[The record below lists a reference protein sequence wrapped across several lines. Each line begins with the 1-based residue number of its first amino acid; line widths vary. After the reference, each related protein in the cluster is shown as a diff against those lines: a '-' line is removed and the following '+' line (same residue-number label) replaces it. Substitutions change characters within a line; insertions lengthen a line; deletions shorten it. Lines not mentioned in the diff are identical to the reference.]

1 MKSIIYIA
9 IFSFWATVAT
19 AQNYYFPPLT
29 GTTWDAVTPQSLGW
43 CADKV
48 DALYNYLDTTNTK
61 AFIVLKNGNIVLEK
75 YFGTFTRDSNWY
87 WASAG
92 KTFTGLAV
100 GIAQQ
105 EGFLNINDSTSK
117 YLGRGWTSATLAQEG
132 KITIK
137 NQLTMTSG
145 LRDVGVDNDCTLPSC
160 LQYLADAGTRWAYHT
175 GAYTLLDGV
184 IEAATGQSYNVYTT
198 TKIRNKIGMN
208 GLFIK
213 VGYNNLNF
221 TTARSMARFGLLLLN
236 KGKWGSTVVLSDT
249 AYFRQMT
256 TTSQNLNPSY
266 GYLTWLNGKT
276 SFLAPGS
283 QVMIPGSVSRDA
295 PAEMYAALGKNG
307 QVINV
312 VPSQGLVFI
321 RMGNNPDNLLVPFLY
336 NNEIWK
342 RLNAVI
348 CNRVGTVENG
358 LNTEGA
364 DFTMFPNPSISS
376 SVAFSQALTGYLVN
390 SLGQVLIKFSNPTTT
405 LSVQNLPN
413 GVYFVKANGYKTKR
427 LVIQN

>member
-1 MKSIIYIA
+1 MKSIIYIG

-61 AFIVLKNGNIVLEK
+61 AFIVLKNGNIVMEK

-117 YLGRGWTSATLAQEG
+117 YLGRGWTSATPAQEG

-145 LRDVGVDNDCTLPSC
+145 LRDIGVDNDCTLPSC
-160 LQYLADAGTRWAYHT
+160 LQYLADAGTHWAYHT

-184 IEAATGQSYNVYTT
+184 IEAATGQNFNVYTT
-198 TKIRNKIGMN
+198 AKIRNKIGMN
-208 GLFIK
+208 GLFFK

-276 SFLAPGS
+276 GFLAPGS
-283 QVMIPGSVSRDA
+283 QVTIPGSVSRDA

-307 QVINV
+307 QLINV

-321 RMGNNPDNLLVPFLY
+321 RVGNNPDNLLVPFLY

-358 LNTEGA
+358 QNTEGS
-364 DFTMFPNPSISS
+364 DFTISPNPSTSS
-376 SVAFSQALTGYLVN
+376 SVEFSQMLTGYVLN
-390 SLGQVLIKFSNPTTT
+390 SLGQVVIKFSNPTTH

-413 GVYFVKANGYKTKR
+413 GVYFVKANGYKTKH

>member
-1 MKSIIYIA
+1 MKSIIYIC

-92 KTFTGLAV
+92 KTFTGLAI

-117 YLGRGWTSATLAQEG
+117 YLGKGWTSATPAQEG

-198 TKIRNKIGMN
+198 LKIRNKIGMN
-208 GLFIK
+208 GLFFK

-221 TTARSMARFGLLLLN
+221 TTARSMARFGLLMLN
-236 KGKWGSTVVLSDT
+236 KGKWGSTIVLSDT

-276 SFLAPGS
+276 GFLAPGS
-283 QVMIPGSVSRDA
+283 QVMITGSVSRDA

-358 LNTEGA
+358 QNREGS
-364 DFTMFPNPSISS
+364 DFTISPNPSVSS
-376 SVAFSQALTGYLVN
+376 SVAFSQTLTGYLVN

-413 GVYFVKANGYKTKR
+413 GVYLVKANGYKTKR